1 MKYLVT
7 GGLGFIGSAVVRFL
21 AKNTKNDIYVIDKW
35 GYASDPR
42 NLSETPNVKFC
53 RVDLTNAQLTAK
65 IVADVNPDYIMHLA
79 AESHVDNSIASPS
92 VFINSNIVGTFNL
105 LEAVRLMGDKSN
117 LKMFHHISTDYVFD
131 GHVAGTEESKTNPL
145 NTYGYSKQLGETL
158 VQAVCPTALIIRTAS
173 VYSEFGHNFLKTML
187 ERYNGGQKEFNV
199 VCDHLSCPT
208 YAPDLAETIFK
219 LVKDGVN
226 SKIVHYA
233 GADYISWYDFA
244 RKIFLVIDLSVTV
257 NPVSASTYN
266 SKAVRPATSYLKT
279 DPTLNPRSVDSGI
292 VRTLTILLNKE

>member
-1 MKYLVT
+1 MNSLVQHVPDVVVNCAAYT
-7 GGLGFIGSAVVRFL
+7 AV
-21 AKNTKNDIYVIDKW
+21 DK
-35 GYASDPR
+35 A
-42 NLSETPNVKFC
+42 EE
-53 RVDLTNAQLTAK
+53 
-65 IVADVNPDYIMHLA
+65 DVNTCINVNAYGA
-79 AESHVDNSIASPS
+79 TNIAKAC
-92 VFINSNIVGTFNL
+92 NDL
-105 LEAVRLMGDKSN
+105 LIQFV
-117 LKMFHHISTDYVFD
+117 HISTDYVFD

>member
-1 MKYLVT
+1 MTKFLIF
-7 GGLGFIGSAVVRFL
+7 GSKGQLGQSL
-21 AKNTKNDIYVIDKW
+21 AKVAPEDVILIE
-35 GYASDPR
+35 ASDIDITNFKDVMNSLVQHVPDVVV
-42 NLSETPNVKFC
+42 NCAAYTA
-53 RVDLTNAQLTAK
+53 VDKAEE
-65 IVADVNPDYIMHLA
+65 DVNTCINVNAYGA
-79 AESHVDNSIASPS
+79 TNIAKTC
-92 VFINSNIVGTFNL
+92 NDL
-105 LEAVRLMGDKSN
+105 LIQFV
-117 LKMFHHISTDYVFD
+117 HISTDYVFD

-158 VQAVCPTALIIRTAS
+158 VQAVCPTALVIRTAS

>member
-1 MKYLVT
+1 MTKFLIF
-7 GGLGFIGSAVVRFL
+7 GSKGQLGQSL
-21 AKNTKNDIYVIDKW
+21 AKVVPEDVILIE
-35 GYASDPR
+35 ASD
-42 NLSETPNVKFC
+42 
-53 RVDLTNAQLTAK
+53 VDITNFKDVMNSLVQHVPDVVVNCAAYTAVDK
-65 IVADVNPDYIMHLA
+65 AEEDVNTCINVNAHGA
-79 AESHVDNSIASPS
+79 TNIAKAC
-92 VFINSNIVGTFNL
+92 NDL
-105 LEAVRLMGDKSN
+105 LIQFV
-117 LKMFHHISTDYVFD
+117 HISTDYVFD
-131 GHVAGTEESKTNPL
+131 GHVAGTEDSKTNPL

>member
-1 MKYLVT
+1 MTKFLVF
-7 GGLGFIGSAVVRFL
+7 GSKGQLGQSL
-21 AKNTKNDIYVIDKW
+21 AKVAPEDVILIE
-35 GYASDPR
+35 ASD
-42 NLSETPNVKFC
+42 
-53 RVDLTNAQLTAK
+53 VDITSFKDVMNSLVQHMPDIVVNCAAYTAVDK
-65 IVADVNPDYIMHLA
+65 AEEDVNTCVNVNAYGA
-79 AESHVDNSIASPS
+79 TNIAKAC
-92 VFINSNIVGTFNL
+92 NDL
-105 LEAVRLMGDKSN
+105 LIQFV
-117 LKMFHHISTDYVFD
+117 HISTDYVFD
-131 GHVAGTEESKTNPL
+131 GNVAGTEDSKTNPL
-145 NTYGYSKQLGETL
+145 NIYGYSKQLGETL
-158 VQAVCPTALIIRTAS
+158 VQTVCPTALIIRTAS